1 MSKAIKL
8 FHEFAKTRKPR
19 FSGTYN
25 KRVSFCKGTQCFLCP
40 VVDEARKIT
49 CTISEKEFKELSETH
64 PEYLV

>member
-1 MSKAIKL
+1 MSITIKL

-25 KRVSFCKGTQCFLCP
+25 KRVSFCKGTQCNFCP
-40 VVDEARKIT
+40 IADKTMKAT
-49 CTISEKEFKELSETH
+49 CTISEEEFKELRKTH